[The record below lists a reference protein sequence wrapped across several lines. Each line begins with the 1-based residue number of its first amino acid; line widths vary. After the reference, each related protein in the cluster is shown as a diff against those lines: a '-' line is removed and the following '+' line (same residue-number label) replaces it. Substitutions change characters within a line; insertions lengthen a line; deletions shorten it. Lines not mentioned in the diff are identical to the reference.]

1 MASSLFIDLDGNP
14 LHDKEVLG
22 YGKTGVVTCRDTVA
36 VKIPLRHPWSSDEDV
51 QTNVEVLEREQGIY
65 HRLNHL
71 PREQIDYIVPCLGLY
86 KNATHLGYM
95 ENGDLR
101 TYMTENRPSRALQI
115 TWFRQMAQALEQIHD
130 KRVLVADVATR
141 NFLLD
146 SDLSIRFC
154 DFSEAS
160 LLPIDTV
167 METADDDGFSI
178 QTDIGQLGAV
188 MYEVITRQKCDFDL
202 FQEGVPLDGRA
213 SWPRRDSL
221 PSTDGLWLGSII
233 EKCWVEGGFQNAHAL
248 SQALCSVD
256 IAHTSLWSKLTSM
269 SCWERQGRLR
279 NSVVMLAVVVT
290 AVAIAGSWTRRQPLT
305 RDSIF

>member
-22 YGKTGVVTCRDTVA
+22 YGRTGVVTCRDNVA

-51 QTNVEVLEREQGIY
+51 QTNKEVLEREQGIY
-65 HRLNHL
+65 HRLNL
-71 PREQIDYIVPCLGLY
+71 FPREHIDCIVPCLGLHT
-86 KNATHLGYM
+86 NATHLGYM

-101 TYMTENRPSRALQI
+101 TYMAENQPSRALQI

-146 SDLSIRFC
+146 SDLSIKVC

-167 METADDDGFSI
+167 METADDGGFSI
-178 QTDIGQLGAV
+178 QTDLGQLGAV

-202 FQEGVPLDGRA
+202 FQEGIPLDGRA
-213 SWPRRDSL
+213 IWPRRDSL

-248 SQALCSVD
+248 SQALYSVD

-269 SCWERQGRLR
+269 SLWDRQGHFR

-290 AVAIAGSWTRRQPLT
+290 AVAIAGSWTR
-305 RDSIF
+305 S